1 MCVILLCG
9 CLVIYVLGCM
19 CEGKYCVYVCILCEC
34 CMCVCMLDRMYVCVC
49 ETSVVCEIL
58 PEMKSEIK
66 NLLSFLSSELFV
78 FRTFH
83 CFKYILNPVV
93 RLNRMAFAGRSLFLR
108 R

>member
-1 MCVILLCG
+1 MFLAVCVR
-9 CLVIYVLGCM
+9 VNTVYTYV
-19 CEGKYCVYVCILCEC
+19 YCVNVV